1 MLSYQL
7 LTYTQI
13 LILARCVFVGQIAI
27 CRTKTLAP
35 KGVSITPKSRLK
47 NSEIDEKKEYRQARW

>member
-1 MLSYQL
+1 MLSHQL

-13 LILARCVFVGQIAI
+13 LILARCVFVPQIAI

-35 KGVSITPKSRLK
+35 EEGDSIT
-47 NSEIDEKKEYRQARW
+47 SEVGIKEQRNQ